1 MAGLAGAKDLAVENI
16 ESSQQGGG
24 AMSLVVV
31 GLPFRQ
37 SGS

>member
-16 ESSQQGGG
+16 ESSQQGG